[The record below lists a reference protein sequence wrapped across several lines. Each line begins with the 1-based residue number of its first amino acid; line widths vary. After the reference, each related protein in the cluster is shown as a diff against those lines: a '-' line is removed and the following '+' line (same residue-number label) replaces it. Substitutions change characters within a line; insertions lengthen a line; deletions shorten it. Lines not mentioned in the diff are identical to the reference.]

1 MLLVRLDLDQRVKVR
16 FALLSDADLVVEVV
30 EVATLAFV
38 DVGVV
43 LVAFL
48 LADLLRVL
56 QSVST
61 QRVYNGGFQEFTAK
75 NTGIIVIRHN
85 GRLYRYCL

>member
-61 QRVYNGGFQEFTAK
+61 QRVTVSQNLIASSS
-75 NTGIIVIRHN
+75 GILMFAAISPSPRSSS
-85 GRLYRYCL
+85 